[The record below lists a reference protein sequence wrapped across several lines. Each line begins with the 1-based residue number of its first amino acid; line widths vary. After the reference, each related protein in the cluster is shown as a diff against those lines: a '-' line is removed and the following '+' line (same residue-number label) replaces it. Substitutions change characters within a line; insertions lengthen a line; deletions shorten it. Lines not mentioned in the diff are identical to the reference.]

1 MGIKIPLTNVLD
13 FNDAGDTGA
22 ASSTAGGVART
33 FTVPQDTENI
43 VVKFTAS
50 TVAGGASCFLQT
62 TDDGGTTWYDVAR
75 TSIVS
80 NATNATAQWIN
91 ATVGGGGGLRSGVT
105 YAGASIITAGIG
117 QVEASTLGTT
127 AVSGM
132 PILGTLNRI
141 FIVYTGNVTT
151 VTLAR
156 AQVKANGQ
164 SAGR

>member
-1 MGIKIPLTNVLD
+1 MGIKLPLTNVLD

-22 ASSTAGGVART
+22 ASSTAGGVAKT
-33 FTVPQDTENI
+33 FTVPQDTENL

-50 TVAGGASCFLQT
+50 TVGGGVSCFLQT

-80 NATNATAQWIN
+80 NATNATAQWIS
-91 ATVGGGGGLRSGVT
+91 APVVGEGLRSGVT
-105 YAGASIITAGIG
+105 FAGASIITAGIG

-141 FIVYTGNVTT
+141 FLVYTGNVTT